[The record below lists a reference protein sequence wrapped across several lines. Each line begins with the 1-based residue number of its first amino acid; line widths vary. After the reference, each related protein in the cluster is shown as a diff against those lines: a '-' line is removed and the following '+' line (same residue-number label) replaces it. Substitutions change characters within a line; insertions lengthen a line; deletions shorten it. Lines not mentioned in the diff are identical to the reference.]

1 METFFLSPGQHR
13 VLYPGNKAL
22 SELYYVNILQL
33 AEVGVFT
40 VINSTNSGNV
50 EKYAFEEVVCNLREN
65 MNETVDN
72 YVQKKI
78 LDSSNYWNLNDSKK
92 MVIHRARWIKSYTIS
107 KK

>member
-1 METFFLSPGQHR
+1 MP
-13 VLYPGNKAL
+13 L

-50 EKYAFEEVVCNLREN
+50 EKYAFGEVVCNFREN

-72 YVQKKI
+72 CVQKKI
-78 LDSSNYWNLNDSKK
+78 LDSSN
-92 MVIHRARWIKSYTIS
+92 H
-107 KK
+107 